1 MLKFLRNKV
10 ISVDRS
16 KPGELTVRG
25 RLDDDLYGL
34 DMVVVFSQDLLEIQS
49 IDGEWFRWTTPE
61 CPRALDH
68 LQPAVGMRLAP
79 GFRAAVAKVIGRG
92 ACRHFANLLIEMA
105 HTAKNAKLAIAWT
118 EAKEK
123 DPDLDLEGFVAQWT
137 SGQTAL
143 AEKEPAPAR
152 ATAPSPAG
160 QGAALA
166 GQSAALAK
174 APRPSGGMV
183 IDLHMHT
190 APASPCSSISAEAL
204 IAEAKEIG
212 LGGIVITDHN
222 HIWSAEAVAR
232 LRREHDFLVLRGN
245 EIITDQGDM
254 LVYGFDADIK
264 EMIKLE
270 ELSRRV
276 RDAGGFI
283 AAAHPFRGFLIT
295 GAERMGLD
303 VKQAAGRKMFEY
315 VDAVEVLNG
324 KVTPGENDFS
334 AKVAEAAG
342 LPGIGGSDAHES
354 GTVGCYATEF
364 ARPVNNEAD
373 LVEALRSGEFRAVRF
388 RE

>member
-16 KPGELTVRG
+16 KPGELTVHG

-34 DMVVVFSQDLLEIQS
+34 DMVAVFSQDLLEIKS
-49 IDGEWFRWTTPE
+49 IDGKWFRYTTPE
-61 CPRALDH
+61 CPRALDQ

-79 GFRAAVAKVIGRG
+79 GFRAGVAKVIGRG

-105 HTAKNAKLAIAWT
+105 HAAKNARLAIAWM

-123 DPDLDLEGFVAQWT
+123 DPDLDLERFVAQWT
-137 SGQTAL
+137 PEQTVST
-143 AEKEPAPAR
+143 ENEPAPAQ
-152 ATAPSPAG
+152 AAAPSPTA
-160 QGAALA
+160 QRAARA
-166 GQSAALAK
+166 GQSVVLAE

-183 IDLHMHT
+183 LDLHMHT
-190 APASPCSSISAEAL
+190 APASPCSSISVEAL
-204 IAEAKEIG
+204 IAEAKKIG
-212 LGGIVITDHN
+212 LDGMVITDHN

-232 LRREHDFLVLRGN
+232 LGREHDFLVLRGN

-254 LVYGFDADIK
+254 LVYGFHEDIK

-270 ELSRRV
+270 DLSRRV

-303 VKQAAGRKMFEY
+303 VEHAAARRMFEQ

-324 KVTPGENDFS
+324 KVTPGENDFA
-334 AKVAEAAG
+334 AKVAKAAG
-342 LPGIGGSDAHES
+342 LPGTGGSDAHEN

-364 ARPVNNEAD
+364 TVPVKSEAD
-373 LVEALRSGEFRAVRF
+373 LVQALRSGAFRAVRF